1 MSQNNDIVTLIPGAI
16 LVITTDL
23 PLEGAMIDVP
33 DKQILNSLSYSVL
46 VDDGYGGFM
55 SFKLN
60 EKYDLT
66 TLTTYEEGQD
76 VMTFLRQLEAD
87 KYGKVMTQDTYD
99 DIYASSPNFLEIP
112 VNFHSYEIGVE
123 DAAEKEMFDRDP
135 TLTIT
140 DQIKTFRETYEEIL
154 KGNTEWGS
162 STYREAWL
170 KNWMKY
176 QDYQLAKL
184 ATEGDIT
191 TMNQVYKDIGMTAEM
206 VQASNYYKMNEGA
219 YKRDFGANL
228 SFINDIETEFTGEL
242 DTASKEWVAN
252 KVTMGEWS
260 KEFARSQI
268 YKALDSYREGELH
281 PDFKKILEGKDISET
296 TKGQSEIRALIDKW
310 IPENY
315 KSTYLEKI
323 NEYAG
328 KYRADPRYL
337 DELQEELKTFKA
349 TLLPQYDRDTDMTVI
364 DALTKQTIFNKWQ
377 MQVNPD
383 GDYGYIYDKVQ
394 SLNDVNEAN
403 KFLIQEGMNNNIQ
416 GVMVPFAEDL
426 LKSFGGNIVK
436 TQDFIEPTTRRRG
449 IA

>member
-1 MSQNNDIVTLIPGAI
+1 MSENNNIVTLIPGAI

-23 PLEGAMIDVP
+23 PLEGPIIDVP

-112 VNFHSYEIGVE
+112 ANFHSYQIGVM
-123 DAAEKEMFDRDP
+123 DAAEKEMFDKDP
-135 TLTIT
+135 TFTIT
-140 DQIKTFRETYEEIL
+140 DQIKTFRETYEDIL
-154 KGNTEWGS
+154 KGNTEWAS

-170 KNWMKY
+170 KNWTKY
-176 QDYQLAKL
+176 QDYDLAKR
-184 ATEGDIT
+184 AVYDDIT
-191 TMNQVYKDIGMTAEM
+191 TMNQILQDLNMTSEEL
-206 VQASNYYKMNEGA
+206 QSSNYYKMNEGA
-219 YKRDFGANL
+219 YKRDFSASL

-242 DTASKEWVAN
+242 DTASKEWVAD
-252 KVTMGEWS
+252 KITMGSWS
-260 KEFARSQI
+260 KEYARSQI

-323 NEYAG
+323 NDYAG

-364 DALTKQTIFNKWQ
+364 DTLTKQTIFNKWQ

-383 GDYGYIYDKVQ
+383 GEYGYIYDKVQ

-436 TQDFIEPTTRRRG
+436 SQDFIEPTTRRRG